1 MRFGHTGIL
10 LIFIVMAA
18 LAVSGCTQSVISPGP
33 AQSNTPAPTVIVS
46 AGLASGVPAGSSP
59 TVNFNQ
65 LQMYDYRFNTTTGD
79 TPITGDLKTTYSMA
93 SFDGVTNARLTQTN
107 MTANTAAGL
116 SITAVDV
123 YTDQS
128 GSVLGG
134 HIRVE
139 VGGQMLANRDIN
151 PGEQVDKSQTSTP
164 VLTAAR
170 AAGLTKNLK
179 NAGQDQVVVPKGSF
193 TCTKYVLQGEDSSMT
208 YWITPDVPIPVKMTT
223 TDAVTSK
230 VTMTMELVGYS

>member
-10 LIFIVMAA
+10 LMFIVMAA
-18 LAVSGCTQSVISPGP
+18 LAVSGCTQGIISPGP
-33 AQSNTPAPTVIVS
+33 AQSNTPAPSVIVS
-46 AGLASGVPAGSSP
+46 TGLASGVPAGSSP
-59 TVNFNQ
+59 TVDFNH
-65 LQMYDYRFNTTTGD
+65 LHMFDYRFNTTTGD

-93 SFDGVTNARLTQTN
+93 SFGGVTNARLTQTN

-134 HIRVE
+134 HIRAV
-139 VGGQMLANRDIN
+139 VGSQMLANQDIN
-151 PGEQVDKSQTSTP
+151 PGEQLDKSQTSTP
-164 VLTAAR
+164 VLTAAE
-170 AAGLTKNLK
+170 APDLTKKLK
-179 NAGQDQVVVPKGSF
+179 NAGQDQVVVPAGSF
-193 TCTKYVLQGEDSSMT
+193 TCTKYVLQGEGSSMT
-208 YWITPDVPIPVKMTT
+208 YWITPGVPIPVKMTT